1 MWPERGEALS
11 RTIDAEAAVADLYAE
26 ALRRWAPDARAAVL
40 PTLAARLIASG
51 GSFNGDPNAPEHTL
65 PPDPDAL
72 AQTQTSWDSHAGEV
86 ILAGLLMLWAV
97 SYVEAAAGLGITLPL
112 LPIEAGAKLAVDA
125 AALKIITR
133 TTDASA
139 TQIREW
145 TAQVQ
150 QSAPAQAAVAD
161 FIDTQRPDVAAVPG
175 IVREHLAVAER
186 EAEAL
191 AVRDPGSATPVQVV
205 ESQRAAVAAALDPS
219 SPELRDVARRE
230 GYQAAGVMNDAVITA
245 AAASDDADELEKTWI
260 ATLDAKT
267 RPTHWAADG
276 QRVPLAGKFT
286 IGGELMDCPGDE
298 TASIG
303 EWINCRCRVGVLAK
317 DEKLPNEVDRHTER
331 LNGRDSVAINRDG
344 RTQAEEIERRREAG
358 NTRARDE
365 PDGIGRVASAAP
377 NEQEHDMKVK
387 PSDLARTTLAAADAE
402 DGSDNGDTVD
412 DNTYVTFT
420 DAIFAVTG
428 IPTADGRMLASNIN
442 LTFRD
447 TPLPLQWCEE
457 NEGGHYGS
465 VTVGVIEKISL
476 TKGQVLGS
484 GYMLNNDDAL
494 EAIELA
500 SHGVTNPSVD
510 LGNVDWIT
518 TDENG
523 VVVTDENYEDGM
535 DIYMTVVEAE
545 LIATTL
551 VATPAF
557 GETRFALN
565 AVRET
570 RDKTLVAALVASMA
584 AEHKPPVYDPALFSD
599 PKLSGSTRLT
609 ITEDGHVFGHIASWK
624 DQHRSVG
631 LGNIKPP
638 RSETGY
644 DHFHSSPGVHLTD
657 GSVLPVGRL
666 TVGIGHAPTSGV
678 SSAAAQAH
686 YDNVDACWAIG
697 RIGEDRHGIYFSG
710 VVAPWATPEKVQ
722 MGLASP
728 LSGDWRPIGP
738 RHDNL
743 ELVAVLSVNT
753 PGFLCNVT
761 TDGRGQP
768 LAMVASLS
776 PGRFTAGGVDHLTR
790 DDIKAIMLEALAE
803 QGRNAELAARREAAL
818 AQARETVGDPPPELT
833 PNERVAQLL
842 ALSRYGL

>member
-387 PSDLARTTLAAADAE
+387 PSHLARTTLAAADA
-402 DGSDNGDTVD
+402 DNGSDNGDGVD

-428 IPTADGRMLASNIN
+428 IPTSDGRMLASDIA
-442 LTFRD
+442 LEFRD
-447 TPLPLQWCEE
+447 TPMPLQWCEE
-457 NEGGHYGS
+457 MEGGHYGS
-465 VTVGVIEKISL
+465 VTVGVIESITL
-476 TKGQVLGS
+476 AKGEIRGS
-484 GYMLNNDDAL
+484 GYMLNNENAL
-494 EAIELA
+494 KAIDLV
-500 SHGVTNPSVD
+500 SHGVCNPSIDSVFEI
-510 LGNVDWIT
+510 VYT
-518 TDENG
+518 
-523 VVVTDENYEDGM
+523 YEDG
-535 DIYMTVVEAE
+535 TVVTEENFDPDLPMFETAIKGE
-545 LIATTL
+545 VLATTI
-551 VATPAF
+551 VAIPAF
-557 GETRFALN
+557 GETRIALN
-565 AVRET
+565 AEREP
-570 RDKTLVAALVASMA
+570 RDTAMVAALVASMSTA
-584 AEHKPPVYDPALFSD
+584 HKPPVYDPALFAD
-599 PKLSGSTRLT
+599 PKLSGPTRLT

-644 DHFHSSPGVHLTD
+644 EHFHSSPGVQLTD
-657 GSVLPVGRL
+657 GSTLPVGRL

-686 YDNVDACWAIG
+686 YDNVEACWAIG
-697 RIGEDRHGIYFSG
+697 RICEDRHGIVFSG
-710 VVAPWATPEKVQ
+710 VAAPWASPEKVQ

-738 RHDNL
+738 KRDNL

-753 PGFLCNVT
+753 PGFLCKAE
-761 TDGRGQP
+761 TDGRGQQ
-768 LAMVASLS
+768 LAMVASLGLP
-776 PGRFTAGGVDHLTR
+776 PGTESGGITHLSLG
-790 DDIKAIMLEALAE
+790 DIKAAVAEALAE
-803 QGRNAELAARREAAL
+803 SAHNAELAHRREAAL
-818 AQARETVGDPPPELT
+818 ALARETVGDPPRELT
-833 PNERVAQLL
+833 PNERVEQLL
-842 ALSRYGL
+842 AEVGQ